1 MSRTVGKTLLL
12 VTLATLFAGCGMT
25 QSVSQSTAS
34 TARAIFYKQVTTLH
48 LDLSAR
54 TAINRDQA
62 EMNTMALPTLVRVY
76 QLRSLKTL
84 DNATYDNLLDDDDR
98 ALGSDLL
105 DKHTALI
112 KPGEGAQLDVPM
124 AKDARFVAVVG
135 LFRHA
140 DTASDSWRLTLE
152 TEELDPDRARVIELS
167 DNRLNLR
174 PLVKE

>member
-12 VTLATLFAGCGMT
+12 ATLATLLAGCGMT
-25 QSVSQSTAS
+25 QSVSESTAS

-62 EMNTMALPTLVRVY
+62 EMNAMALPTLVRVY
-76 QLRSLKTL
+76 QLRSLKAL
-84 DNATYDNLLDDDDR
+84 DNATYDSLLDNDEQVLDN
-98 ALGSDLL
+98 DLL
-105 DKHTALI
+105 DKRTALI

-124 AKDARFVAVVG
+124 SKDARFVAVVA
-135 LFRHA
+135 LFRHPA
-140 DTASDSWRLTLE
+140 TAPDSWRLTMGI
-152 TEELDPDRARVIELS
+152 EELDADRARVIELS